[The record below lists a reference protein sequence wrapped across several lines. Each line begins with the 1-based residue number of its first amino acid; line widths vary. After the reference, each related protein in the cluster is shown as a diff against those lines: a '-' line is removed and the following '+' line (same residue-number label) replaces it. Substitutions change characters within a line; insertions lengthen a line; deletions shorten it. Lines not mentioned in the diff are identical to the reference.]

1 MGRESANGERIE
13 LSVAEDDDEDDDDM
27 GRLSEAKRI
36 VERPADEDDEDA
48 DEIEEED
55 GRETATDV
63 EPTG

>member
-1 MGRESANGERIE
+1 M
-13 LSVAEDDDEDDDDM
+13 AEDDDDDDM

-48 DEIEEED
+48 DETEEED

>member
-1 MGRESANGERIE
+1 MGSESADGERIE
-13 LSVAEDDDEDDDDM
+13 LSVAEDDDDDDDM
-27 GRLSEAKRI
+27 GRLSEAKRS

>member
-1 MGRESANGERIE
+1 MGRESADGERIE
-13 LSVAEDDDEDDDDM
+13 LSVAEDDDDDDM

-48 DEIEEED
+48 DETDDED